1 MTGAISHDWESC
13 QFPFV
18 LDEKS
23 AIVPIGSAGERPEAR
38 TGSLWRRS
46 VELRVSRA
54 VGLRWQAVFGCQI
67 VWVNT
72 NWGLKTYDF
81 GPSQDTFGLFSASLE
96 SLTQK
101 IADSV
106 ASRLGP
112 ALR

>member
-1 MTGAISHDWESC
+1 MTGAISQDWESC

-54 VGLRWQAVFGCQI
+54 VGLRWQR
-67 VWVNT
+67 
-72 NWGLKTYDF
+72 
-81 GPSQDTFGLFSASLE
+81 FSAVTLFGIDRLDEPGHAAGRGMIDPGVIGLSLG
-96 SLTQK
+96 
-101 IADSV
+101 
-106 ASRLGP
+106 SRRVTCGGTGMDRP
-112 ALR
+112 R

>member
-1 MTGAISHDWESC
+1 MTGALSQDWESC

-54 VGLRWQAVFGCQI
+54 VGLRWQAVFGCQSETG
-67 VWVNT
+67 VR
-72 NWGLKTYDF
+72 G
-81 GPSQDTFGLFSASLE
+81 
-96 SLTQK
+96 
-101 IADSV
+101 
-106 ASRLGP
+106 RLGEVAACIKP
-112 ALR
+112 VTVTPFAHQLTNNFQYRPSMAHNQSHLKRRR

>member
-1 MTGAISHDWESC
+1 MTGAISQDWESC

-54 VGLRWQAVFGCQI
+54 VGLRWQAVFGCHI
-67 VWVNT
+67 VWNRSTRRAGARGGHGMIDPGVI
-72 NWGLKTYDF
+72 GL
-81 GPSQDTFGLFSASLE
+81 SLG
-96 SLTQK
+96 
-101 IADSV
+101 
-106 ASRLGP
+106 SRRVTCGGTGMDRP
-112 ALR
+112 R